1 MNNIIFIDDE
11 INILESYKSIFKKNK
26 PASKLLGLADEFLGE
41 SSSKAFDPFDEVDFN
56 ILTADQGL
64 VGVELVKKMA
74 EQGNPLKV
82 AFIDMRMPPGI
93 NGLETAKMIR
103 GIDSKI
109 EIVLVTAYSDVDF
122 KTISQEIGAHD
133 KLLYLKKPF
142 DTQEIKQIA
151 LNLIVKHRNETIK
164 DDFISNV
171 SHELKTPLSS
181 IIGFYDL
188 LREKSDTLN
197 DKELSEYVNYI
208 GMSAQI
214 MKSLVEE
221 LLTSVEMKRSGV
233 FLDKQ
238 PVEMIDFVNSC
249 YKSLKPI
256 FKDNENVT
264 FSFINECTDEVP
276 ISMIDSLKIRQCINN
291 LVNNSYKFTEKGF
304 VELKIYQECEW
315 VIVAVTDSGIG
326 IPHDKFKNIFEKFFR
341 VENEH
346 HQIPGLGLG
355 LSILK
360 KIMDSHEAL
369 VCVSSV
375 EGEGSCFELKFQ
387 LKR

>member
-11 INILESYKSIFKKNK
+11 VNILESYKSIFKKNK
-26 PASKLLGLADEFLGE
+26 PASKLLGLADDFLGE
-41 SSSKAFDPFDEVDFN
+41 SSSKVFDPFDEVDFN
-56 ILTADQGL
+56 IMTADQGL
-64 VGVELVKKMA
+64 AGVEIVKKMA

-103 GIDSKI
+103 GIDPKI

-151 LNLIVKHRNETIK
+151 LNLIVKHRNESIK

-188 LREKSDTLN
+188 LRDKSDAIN

-214 MKSLVEE
+214 MRSLVEE

-238 PVEMIDFVNSC
+238 PVEMIAFANSC

-256 FKDNENVT
+256 FKDNHNVT
-264 FSFINECTDEVP
+264 FSFINECTEEIPV
-276 ISMIDSLKIRQCINN
+276 SMIDPLKIRQCINN

-304 VELKIYQECEW
+304 VEIKIFQDAEW
-315 VIVAVTDSGIG
+315 VILAVTDSGIG

-360 KIMDSHEAL
+360 KIMDSHEAI
-369 VCVSSV
+369 VTVSSV

-387 LKR
+387 MKR